1 VAALRTAPADAL
13 APDAPPYAPAPDA
26 ASVGRPASGAIDA
39 VPAVALA
46 GVAKSFGDVAAVRD
60 LSLVVPQGTVTVL
73 LGPNGAGKTT
83 TVRLVTGAL
92 VADAGTIRVFGLDP
106 LGDGTAVRLRCGVVP
121 PKPSL
126 YIRLNGHDNLRY
138 ASEICGLGW
147 GADARAR
154 AQRAAE
160 QFGIDHALG
169 QKVVGYSTGMR
180 TRLALARAV
189 LHDPDLLLLD
199 EPTAGLDPE
208 SARAV
213 LALITDLAARGKTV
227 VVCTHLLH
235 EAEGLADQVVLV
247 DHGRAMA
254 AGPPAELARRLWPE
268 CRVVISAEEP
278 HRLDVLADQPGVVA
292 YRRDG
297 DADGRATLDLDRP
310 ERVPD
315 LVAGLVDAGVRVTRV
330 QPLQPSLEELYFAL
344 QREAAP

>member
-1 VAALRTAPADAL
+1 MPATCTAPL
-13 APDAPPYAPAPDA
+13 DAPTHRSPGGPPAP
-26 ASVGRPASGAIDA
+26 
-39 VPAVALA
+39 PAVDLV
-46 GVAKSFGDVAAVRD
+46 GVAKSFGEVAAVRD
-60 LSLVVPQGTVTVL
+60 LSLTVPTGTVTVL

-92 VADAGTIRVFGLDP
+92 VPDAGTIRVFGLDP
-106 LGDGTAVRLRCGVVP
+106 LADGTAVRLRCGVVP

-126 YIRLNGHDNLRY
+126 YIRLNGLDNLRY

-147 GADARAR
+147 GTDARAR
-154 AQRAAE
+154 ALAAAE
-160 QFGIDHALG
+160 QFAIEHALG

-247 DHGRAMA
+247 DHGRAVA

-268 CRVVISAEEP
+268 CRVVLEAEEP
-278 HRLDVLADQPGVVA
+278 TDLDRLAHLPGVRA

-297 DADGRATLDLDRP
+297 AATVDLDDPRRIP
-310 ERVPD
+310 GLVAD
-315 LVAGLVDAGVRVTRV
+315 LVAAGVRVTRV

-344 QREAAP
+344 QREADA

>member
-1 VAALRTAPADAL
+1 MTPAL
-13 APDAPPYAPAPDA
+13 
-26 ASVGRPASGAIDA
+26 S
-39 VPAVALA
+39 LA
-46 GVAKSFGDVAAVRD
+46 GVSLWRWDADAQRERHLLRDVDWTVR
-60 LSLVVPQGTVTVL
+60 PGEHWAL
-73 LGPNGAGKTT
+73 LGANGAGKTT

-92 VADAGTIRVFGLDP
+92 VPDAGSIRVFGLDP
-106 LGDGTAVRLRCGVVP
+106 QADGTAVRLRCGVVP

-138 ASEICGLGW
+138 ASEICGMGW
-147 GADARAR
+147 GPAARAR
-154 AQRAAE
+154 AQQAAE

-169 QKVVGYSTGMR
+169 QKVVSYSTGMR

-213 LALITDLAARGKTV
+213 LALITGLAARGKTV

-247 DHGRAMA
+247 DHGRAVA

-268 CRVVISAEEP
+268 CRVVVDAEEP
-278 HRLDVLADQPGVVA
+278 DRLDDLAHQPGVLAYRRADQP
-292 YRRDG
+292 
-297 DADGRATLDLDRP
+297 DGRATLDLDDPARI
-310 ERVPD
+310 PD
-315 LVAGLVDAGVRVTRV
+315 LVAGLVAAGVRVTRV

-344 QREAAP
+344 QREAGQ

>member
-1 VAALRTAPADAL
+1 VPATRTAL
-13 APDAPPYAPAPDA
+13 ADAPPTAPPFEQPVA
-26 ASVGRPASGAIDA
+26 AVE
-39 VPAVALA
+39 LT
-46 GVAKSFGDVAAVRD
+46 GVAKAFGDVAAVRD
-60 LSLVVPQGTVTVL
+60 LSLTVPVGTVTVL

-92 VADAGTIRVFGLDP
+92 VPDAGTIRVFGLDP
-106 LGDGTAVRLRCGVVP
+106 LTDGTAVRLRCGVVP

-147 GADARAR
+147 GPDARAR
-154 AQRAAE
+154 ALAAAE

-213 LALITDLAARGKTV
+213 LALITDLAGRGKTV

-247 DHGRAMA
+247 DHGRAVA

-268 CRVVISAEEP
+268 CRVIVDAEEP
-278 HRLDVLADQPGVVA
+278 HRLDALQHQAGVLA
-292 YRRDG
+292 YRRNG
-297 DADGRATLDLDRP
+297 VATLDLDGP
-310 ERVPD
+310 ERIPE
-315 LVAGLVDAGVRVTRV
+315 LVAGLVGAGVRVTRV

-344 QREAAP
+344 QREAAE

>member
-1 VAALRTAPADAL
+1 VPATRTAPID
-13 APDAPPYAPAPDA
+13 APDA
-26 ASVGRPASGAIDA
+26 ATTTTAPAAAGATP
-39 VPAVALA
+39 PAVEVA
-46 GVAKSFGDVAAVRD
+46 GVAKAFGEVAAVRD
-60 LSLVVPQGTVTVL
+60 LSLTVPPGTVTVL

-92 VADAGTIRVFGLDP
+92 VPDAGTIRVFGLDP
-106 LGDGTAVRLRCGVVP
+106 LTDGTAVRLRCGVVP

-147 GADARAR
+147 GPGARAR
-154 AQRAAE
+154 ALRAAE
-160 QFGIDHALG
+160 QFGIGHALD

-247 DHGRAMA
+247 DHGRAVA
-254 AGPPAELARRLWPE
+254 AGPPGELARRLWPE
-268 CRVVISAEEP
+268 CRVVLDAEEP
-278 HRLDVLADQPGVVA
+278 HRLDALEHQDGVLAYHRNGV
-292 YRRDG
+292 
-297 DADGRATLDLDRP
+297 ATVDLDDPRRIP
-310 ERVPD
+310 E
-315 LVAGLVDAGVRVTRV
+315 LVAGLVGAGVRLTRV

-344 QREAAP
+344 QREAGE

>member
-1 VAALRTAPADAL
+1 VPATRTALDS
-13 APDAPPYAPAPDA
+13 APASVPESDIA
-26 ASVGRPASGAIDA
+26 AVELTA
-39 VPAVALA
+39 VS
-46 GVAKSFGDVAAVRD
+46 KSFGEVHAVND
-60 LSLVVPQGTVTVL
+60 MTMTVPAGTVTVL

-92 VADAGTIRVFGLDP
+92 APNSGRIRVFGLDP
-106 LGDGTAVRLRCGVVP
+106 ATHGTEVRLRCGVVP

-126 YIRLNGHDNLRY
+126 YIRLSGHDNLRY
-138 ASEICGLGW
+138 ASEIYGLGW
-147 GADARAR
+147 NAASRAR
-154 AQRAAE
+154 ALAAAE
-160 QFGIDHALG
+160 QFGIAHALD

-247 DHGRAMA
+247 DHGRAVA
-254 AGPPAELARRLWPE
+254 AGPPHELARRLWPE
-268 CRVVISAEEP
+268 CRVVLDAEDPLGLDAVQAFAGVTAYHRNGSATVDLDGP
-278 HRLDVLADQPGVVA
+278 HRI
-292 YRRDG
+292 
-297 DADGRATLDLDRP
+297 P
-310 ERVPD
+310 E
-315 LVAGLVDAGVRVTRV
+315 LVAGLVDAGVRLTRV
-330 QPLQPSLEELYFAL
+330 QPLQPTLEELYFAL
-344 QREAAP
+344 QRETGP

>member
-1 VAALRTAPADAL
+1 VRATWTVPL
-13 APDAPPYAPAPDA
+13 DAPTQPSGGADPVPAPAPASDPTPA
-26 ASVGRPASGAIDA
+26 AA
-39 VPAVALA
+39 VELV

-60 LSLVVPQGTVTVL
+60 LSLTVPTGTVTVL

-92 VADAGTIRVFGLDP
+92 VPDAGAIRVFGLDP
-106 LGDGTAVRLRCGVVP
+106 LADGTAVRLRCGVVP

-126 YIRLNGHDNLRY
+126 YIRLNGLDNLRY

-147 GADARAR
+147 GTDARNR
-154 AQRAAE
+154 AEQAAE
-160 QFGIDHALG
+160 RFGIAHALG

-247 DHGRAMA
+247 DHGRAVA

-268 CRVVISAEEP
+268 CRLVLEAEEP
-278 HRLDVLADQPGVVA
+278 DGLDRLAQLPGVLAYARNGT
-292 YRRDG
+292 
-297 DADGRATLDLDRP
+297 ATVDLDDPRRIP
-310 ERVPD
+310 G
-315 LVAGLVDAGVRVTRV
+315 LVAELVAAGVRVTRV

-344 QREAAP
+344 QREADA

>member
-1 VAALRTAPADAL
+1 VPATRTALADAP
-13 APDAPPYAPAPDA
+13 AATAPPYEQTVAP
-26 ASVGRPASGAIDA
+26 
-39 VPAVALA
+39 VPAVELT
-46 GVAKSFGDVAAVRD
+46 GVAKAFGDVAAVRD
-60 LSLVVPQGTVTVL
+60 LSLSVPQGTVTVL

-83 TVRLVTGAL
+83 TVRLITGAL
-92 VADAGTIRVFGLDP
+92 VPDAGAIRVFGLDP
-106 LGDGTAVRLRCGVVP
+106 LADGTAVRLRCGVVP

-147 GADARAR
+147 GPDARDR
-154 AQRAAE
+154 AMAAAV

-247 DHGRAMA
+247 DHGRAVA

-268 CRVVISAEEP
+268 CRVVIESEEP
-278 HRLDVLADQPGVVA
+278 HRLDVLQDQAGVLA
-292 YRRDG
+292 YDRNG
-297 DADGRATLDLDRP
+297 VATLDLDGPGRIP
-310 ERVPD
+310 E
-315 LVAGLVDAGVRVTRV
+315 LVAALVGAGVRVTRV
-330 QPLQPSLEELYFAL
+330 QPMQPSLEELYFAL
-344 QREAAP
+344 QRQAGE